1 MNSSMK
7 HTILDF
13 SPAADGQPWD
23 SIDDRIM
30 GGASESVVEVVD
42 GILCFSGTVSLENDG
57 GFASIRSAAGDF
69 DLSRGE
75 RVIIRIKGDGRT
87 YKLGMRIDVFYDGV
101 TYLTEFATED
111 GQWQE
116 VTFPLASFQP
126 FHHGQQLTNA
136 APFDPA
142 EVKSF
147 VLLIGGG
154 QEGPFRLDLDWVKV
168 A

>member
-1 MNSSMK
+1 MNNTDLIK
-7 HTILDF
+7 FDF
-13 SPAADGQPWD
+13 SDPNTPLQWD

-30 GGASESVVEVVD
+30 GGASCSASEVTAD
-42 GILCFSGTVSLENDG
+42 GTLCFSGTVSLENDG

-75 RVIIRIKGDGRT
+75 SVVIRVKGDGKT
-87 YKLGMRIDVFYDGV
+87 YKLGMRIDVFFDGV

-111 GQWQE
+111 GKWQE
-116 VTFPLASFQP
+116 VTLPFSALLP
-126 FHHGQQLTNA
+126 FHHGQKLTNA
-136 APFDPA
+136 APFNPA

-154 QEGPFRLDLDWVKV
+154 QEGSFRLDVDWIKFV
-168 A
+168 

>member
-1 MNSSMK
+1 MNSSINQ
-7 HTILDF
+7 TVLDF
-13 SPAADGQPWD
+13 SQSSNGQPWK

-30 GGASESVVEVVD
+30 GGASQSLVEVVD
-42 GILCFSGTVSLENDG
+42 GILRFSGTVSLENDG
-57 GFASIRSAAGDF
+57 GFASIRSAASDF
-69 DLSRGE
+69 DLSQGE
-75 RVIIRIKGDGRT
+75 QVIIRIKGDGRT

-101 TYLTEFATED
+101 TYLTEFETED

-116 VTFPLASFQP
+116 FTFPFASFQP

-154 QEGPFRLDLDWVKV
+154 QEGTFRLDLDWIKIV
-168 A
+168 